1 MKRSQFEYRT
11 KSAAKAHEW
20 RIMQRKNRY
29 SFKAIYQ
36 TNNYRVVEIVTKTE
50 SPRKNRKEVTSNHKC
65 AQGRYRGGGGLYPSI
80 FRADSLDLYF
90 MFWKS
95 ISTKKRSSIYEMP
108 QNPCFSLGFWAY
120 LYFDLFY
127 STRKRNC
134 ISALIRV
141 KNKVLLIC
149 EKKSLICFSF

>member
-65 AQGRYRGGGGLYPSI
+65 AQGRYRGRRGVVSQHFPGGLPRFGFHVLKIDFY
-80 FRADSLDLYF
+80 
-90 MFWKS
+90 
-95 ISTKKRSSIYEMP
+95 KKRSSIYEMP